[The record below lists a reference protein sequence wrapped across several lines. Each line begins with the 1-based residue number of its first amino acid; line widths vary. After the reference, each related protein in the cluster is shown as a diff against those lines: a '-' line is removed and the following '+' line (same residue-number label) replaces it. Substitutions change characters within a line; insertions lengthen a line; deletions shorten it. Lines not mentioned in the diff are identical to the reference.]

1 MFNVKKRQ
9 SIKWDNGTVDPHRRA
24 LNNRARP
31 KGENGRILRI
41 FTDSPPKPLQPTH
54 NHHCLIQSIPVVLS
68 ERIKRKDGETMT
80 KIKKRTVHDSHLR
93 TPTPTQQFRP
103 RFSTTT
109 DPISTKEAS
118 IHASFQCGCNEGPY
132 VRIGLVV
139 LLSMVNVARMR

>member
-103 RFSTTT
+103 RFSTNNQA
-109 DPISTKEAS
+109 ISTQELR
-118 IHASFQCGCNEGPY
+118 IHLSSQCSSNECTY
-132 VRIGLVV
+132 VRIGLILV
-139 LLSMVNVARMR
+139 LLMVNVAGMR